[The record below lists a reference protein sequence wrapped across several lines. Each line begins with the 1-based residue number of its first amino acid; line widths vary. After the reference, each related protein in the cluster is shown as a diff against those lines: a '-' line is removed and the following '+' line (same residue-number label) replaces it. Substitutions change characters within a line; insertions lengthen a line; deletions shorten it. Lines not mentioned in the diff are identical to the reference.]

1 MTNEQLLNLFLAA
14 ASLKSLHSK
23 QGGLEQHRNQAEVKL
38 EEYRQEILR
47 RMNHGKEVNQA
58 QD

>member
-1 MTNEQLLNLFLAA
+1 MTNEQLLDLYIAA
-14 ASLKSLHSK
+14 ASLKSLHTK
-23 QGGLEQHRNQAEVKL
+23 QGGLELHRKHAEDKL

-47 RMNHGKEVNQA
+47 RMQHGQE

>member
-1 MTNEQLLNLFLAA
+1 MTDEQLLDLYIAA
-14 ASLKSLHSK
+14 ASLKSLHTK
-23 QGGLEQHRNQAEVKL
+23 QGGLELHRKHAEEKL

-47 RMNHGKEVNQA
+47 RMQHGQERQA